1 MGKISLINIAEEL
14 AAKSGLGKDV
24 ADNFLHA
31 FIETIE
37 KGLNEDNLVKV
48 KGLGTFKL
56 MEVSDRGS
64 IDVNTGERITIK
76 GHTKVSFTPDS
87 AMKEFVNRP
96 FAHFEPTELNEGYT
110 EEEFLEAPTEQ
121 INVVNETDVESVEQ
135 ESQAME
141 LQETDREV
149 VSETIDN
156 SPADT
161 PSTDIHEVEE
171 VGEKPVSENSTEH
184 TEEPKES
191 VTTNAVTEDNLV
203 AEAEKRVVSVT
214 QKKRSRWYLIVLLVI
229 LAGGV
234 YYYMSTDPFVASS
247 KSRVGEDMN
256 SVKSNFVQEI
266 EVDECTTESITSI
279 VDTINDTIKE
289 EGASSLAN
297 VVADNQ
303 FAEEQTMQATQV
315 VLSVPKEV
323 NSLVITESLAAKS
336 LKNITQ
342 ADTTDFRI
350 DGTMCTHTLQSG
362 ETIIQL
368 ARKYYGDK
376 RLWPYIVK
384 YNDIVD
390 FNKVSVD
397 MNINIPVLRNRVV
410 EHTNFPI

>member
-14 AAKSGLGKDV
+14 AAKSGLSKDV

-141 LQETDREV
+141 LQETDQEV
-149 VSETIDN
+149 VSEAIDN

-203 AEAEKRVVSVT
+203 AEAEKRVVPVT

-247 KSRVGEDMN
+247 KSRVGVDMN

-289 EGASSLAN
+289 EEASSLAN

-303 FAEEQTMQATQV
+303 FDEEQTMQATQV
-315 VLSVPKEV
+315 VSSVPKEV

-342 ADTTDFRI
+342 ADTTDFLI

-397 MNINIPVLRNRVV
+397 MNINIPVLKNRVT
-410 EHTNFPI
+410 E

>member
-121 INVVNETDVESVEQ
+121 INVVNETDVESVEL

-141 LQETDREV
+141 LQETGQEV

-203 AEAEKRVVSVT
+203 AEAEKRVVPVT

-247 KSRVGEDMN
+247 KSGVGEDMN

-266 EVDECTTESITSI
+266 EVDECTTESIASI
-279 VDTINDTIKE
+279 
-289 EGASSLAN
+289 

-303 FAEEQTMQATQV
+303 FVEEQTMLATQV
-315 VLSVPKEV
+315 VSSVPKEV

>member
-141 LQETDREV
+141 LQETDQEV

-289 EGASSLAN
+289 EGVSSLAN

-342 ADTTDFRI
+342 ADTTDFLI

-384 YNDIVD
+384 YNEIVD

>member
-24 ADNFLHA
+24 TDNFLHA

-56 MEVSDRGS
+56 LEVSDRGS

-96 FAHFEPTELNEGYT
+96 FAHFEPTELNEGYS
-110 EEEFLEAPTEQ
+110 EEELPETPTEQ
-121 INVVNETDVESVEQ
+121 TNEDNEADAELVGPEK
-135 ESQAME
+135 QAAE
-141 LQETDREV
+141 LQETDEEV
-149 VSETIDN
+149 VSVTIDD
-156 SPADT
+156 SPADS
-161 PSTDIHEVEE
+161 PFIDIHEGEDIVET
-171 VGEKPVSENSTEH
+171 PASEDSTEH
-184 TEEPKES
+184 AEEPIES
-191 VTTNAVTEDNLV
+191 VAANTVTEDNMV
-203 AEAEKRVVSVT
+203 AEADETVVPVT
-214 QKKRSRWYLIVLLVI
+214 QKKRSRWYLAVLFVV
-229 LAGGV
+229 LAGVV

-247 KSRVGEDMN
+247 KSGVGEYMN
-256 SVKSNFVQEI
+256 SVNINLEQEI
-266 EVDECTTESITSI
+266 EVDKCTTESITSI
-279 VDTINDTIKE
+279 VDTITTDTIKE
-289 EGASSLAN
+289 EEVPSLAN

-303 FAEEQTMQATQV
+303 LVEEQAMQTTPV
-315 VLSVPKEV
+315 VSSVLEEA
-323 NSLVITESLAAKS
+323 NSLVITELLATKS
-336 LKNITQ
+336 LKDITQ
-342 ADTTDFRI
+342 ADTTDFII
-350 DGTMCTHTLQSG
+350 DGTKCVHTLQSG

-384 YNDIVD
+384 YNDIAD

-397 MNINIPVLRNRVV
+397 MNINIPVLKNRVA
-410 EHTNFPI
+410 E

>member
-37 KGLNEDNLVKV
+37 MGLNEDNLVKV

-141 LQETDREV
+141 LQETDQEV
-149 VSETIDN
+149 VSEAIDN

-203 AEAEKRVVSVT
+203 AEAEKRVVPVT

-256 SVKSNFVQEI
+256 SGKSNFVQEI

-279 VDTINDTIKE
+279 VDTINDSIKE

-315 VLSVPKEV
+315 VSSVPKEV

-410 EHTNFPI
+410 EHTNFSI